1 MDMETTISDTQT
13 TAKRATK
20 DSVFR
25 DLFENPEYLL
35 QLYQALHPEDK
46 ITSKDDI
53 GTVTIKNVLLNQMYN
68 DLGFTVGKESPKLM
82 ILLEAQSTWTIN
94 VLVRI
99 MLYLAESLQEYIVKH
114 NLNVFSTKKIIL
126 PYPELYVIYTGK
138 RESRPECLSLA
149 EEFFPGSA
157 SCFDLT
163 VRMIYDGREGDIISQ
178 YIAFTRVFDE
188 QVAIYGRTRKAVLET
203 IRICEERNILREYFK
218 SRQKEVVSI
227 LMTLFDQEYAVERYG
242 DEKLAQGK
250 IEGKI
255 ETAQSMKK
263 KGFQDKLIAEILE
276 VSVDVVHQWLANSS
290 SSSPQLN

>member
-1 MDMETTISDTQT
+1 M
-13 TAKRATK
+13 
-20 DSVFR
+20 
-25 DLFENPEYLL
+25 L

-138 RESRPECLSLA
+138 RESRPEQGNSIY
-149 EEFFPGSA
+149 FPEITICSTLGLKA
-157 SCFDLT
+157 
-163 VRMIYDGREGDIISQ
+163 
-178 YIAFTRVFDE
+178 
-188 QVAIYGRTRKAVLET
+188 AI
-203 IRICEERNILREYFK
+203 
-218 SRQKEVVSI
+218 
-227 LMTLFDQEYAVERYG
+227 
-242 DEKLAQGK
+242 
-250 IEGKI
+250 
-255 ETAQSMKK
+255 
-263 KGFQDKLIAEILE
+263 
-276 VSVDVVHQWLANSS
+276 
-290 SSSPQLN
+290 